1 MCESSLPE
9 VTVLNEQERP
19 VDCGRLVEFAQ
30 SVVRAEARR
39 CGAGWHAD
47 SELSVVIGDDVWI
60 QELNRKYRNKDAPT
74 DVLAFPQELGA
85 MKGTPGRGAAPT
97 EKGQS
102 AAPRLRLL
110 GDVAIS
116 AETAARQAGELGH
129 EFEEEIAILLAH
141 GILHL
146 TGWRDG
152 TPAERQQMMRRVE
165 EVLAEA
171 QAEGSAPHGRDR

>member
-1 MCESSLPE
+1 MPE

-30 SVVRAEARR
+30 SAVQAEARR

-47 SELSVVIGDDVWI
+47 AELNVAIGDDAWI

-85 MKGTPGRGAAPT
+85 MKGGPARDAAPT
-97 EKGQS
+97 GKGES
-102 AAPRLRLL
+102 AASRLL

-165 EVLAEA
+165 ELLAEA
-171 QAEGSAPHGRDR
+171 QARGPAPHGQDR